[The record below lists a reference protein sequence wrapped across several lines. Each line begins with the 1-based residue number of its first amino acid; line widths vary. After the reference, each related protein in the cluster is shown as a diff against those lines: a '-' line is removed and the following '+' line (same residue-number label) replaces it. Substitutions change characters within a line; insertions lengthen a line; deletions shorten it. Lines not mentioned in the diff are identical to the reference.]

1 LRYRVRRA
9 EQLLDLDLGDPAAR
23 LLVEIQLA
31 VRGRQQ
37 G

>member
-37 G
+37 S